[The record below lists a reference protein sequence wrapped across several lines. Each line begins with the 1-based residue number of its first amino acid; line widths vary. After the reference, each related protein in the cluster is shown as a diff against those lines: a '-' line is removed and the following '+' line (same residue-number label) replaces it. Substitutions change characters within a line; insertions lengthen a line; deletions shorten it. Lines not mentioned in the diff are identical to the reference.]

1 MNDLIIN
8 VWLIIGLIL
17 LILEN
22 LIPGVYIMWF
32 AFGAL
37 VTSLFTDILTEISQ
51 QIFLFVLVS
60 FVSLYTYIK
69 FTENKKPEEKKEVE
83 IETNDYLINQYG
95 ETISDRRVKVG
106 DTEWIIANQS
116 YSFNKG
122 EKVIVKK
129 VLGSSLFIE
138 RVVEKE

>member
-1 MNDLIIN
+1 
-8 VWLIIGLIL
+8 
-17 LILEN
+17 
-22 LIPGVYIMWF
+22 MWF

-60 FVSLYTYIK
+60 FVSLYTYVK
-69 FTENKKPEEKKEVE
+69 FTENKKPEKKKETE

-95 ETISDRRVKVG
+95 ETVSDRRVKVG
-106 DTEWIIANQS
+106 DTEWMIANQS
-116 YSFNKG
+116 YSFKNG

-129 VLGSSLFIE
+129 SIRKQLIH
-138 RVVEKE
+138 